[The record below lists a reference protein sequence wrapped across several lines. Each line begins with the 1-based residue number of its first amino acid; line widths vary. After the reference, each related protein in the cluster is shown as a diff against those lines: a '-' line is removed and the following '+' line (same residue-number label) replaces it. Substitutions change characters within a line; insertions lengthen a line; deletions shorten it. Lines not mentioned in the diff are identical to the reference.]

1 MNFHLGGW
9 DQLCSCREEES
20 SPPVE
25 ESPFQMADEALL
37 FSNVND
43 DPETSYHHRSIN
55 LVQPSPKPPKPMTR
69 SQSARTLSN
78 RRSSSLA
85 IEELEE
91 LLFQTC
97 MEPELAAV
105 DDRQLVE
112 AAVQQWGP
120 SLQQPIQPSRSS
132 APSSCSQHPL
142 QIGTVQQGF
151 NQPFLRKHNNSEY
164 WEMITN
170 TPEYTRCFQ

>member
-1 MNFHLGGW
+1 MNIHLGDW

-25 ESPFQMADEALL
+25 ESSLQMADEALR
-37 FSNVND
+37 FSNVNNHA
-43 DPETSYHHRSIN
+43 ETSYRHRN
-55 LVQPSPKPPKPMTR
+55 LVQPSVQRNGPARPHFLLL
-69 SQSARTLSN
+69 SQSARTLGN

-85 IEELEE
+85 IEEMEE

-120 SLQQPIQPSRSS
+120 SLQQPIQPDPPSRSS
-132 APSSCSQHPL
+132 ASSSCSQHPL
-142 QIGTVQQGF
+142 QIGTGQQAF
-151 NQPFLRKHNNSEY
+151 DLPFLRKHNNSEY
-164 WEMITN
+164 IG
-170 TPEYTRCFQ
+170 R